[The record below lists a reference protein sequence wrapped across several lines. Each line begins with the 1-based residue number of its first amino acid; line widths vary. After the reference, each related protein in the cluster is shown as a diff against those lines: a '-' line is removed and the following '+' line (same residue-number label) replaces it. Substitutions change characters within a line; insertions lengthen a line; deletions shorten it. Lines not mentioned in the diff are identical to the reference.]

1 MPKKILKETDLD
13 NVPSESSTD
22 PESVSPPL
30 PEEKKDETPELKIA
44 EVPSDKKKRVQV
56 DFLAS
61 IESKALV
68 EAIAPVV
75 EDFKIESIM
84 KVVPQIIRHVQKYKS
99 LSGQEKKTMV
109 VSMLTHIVDI
119 TDGPGDDDLWDPIIK
134 RLIPHVIDT
143 IVMVDKG
150 KLKLNTKKGG
160 LLKLVGGLFSCCRSS
175 KCCC

>member
-1 MPKKILKETDLD
+1 MPIKIVKETNLD
-13 NVPSESSTD
+13 IVESESSTD
-22 PESVSPPL
+22 PESVSPSL
-30 PEEKKDETPELKIA
+30 PEEKTVEEQT
-44 EVPSDKKKRVQV
+44 KKRVQV

-68 EAIAPVV
+68 EAIAPLV

-84 KVVPQIIRHVQKYKS
+84 KVVPKIIKHVQKYKS
-99 LSGQEKKTMV
+99 LSGLEKKTMV
-109 VSMLTHIVDI
+109 VSMLSHIVDI

-134 RLIPHVIDT
+134 RLIPSVIDT

-160 LLKLVGGLFSCCRSS
+160 LLKLVSKLFSCCRSS

>member
-1 MPKKILKETDLD
+1 MPKKLVKETDLD
-13 NVPSESSTD
+13 KFETLKSESSTD
-22 PESVSPPL
+22 TEPEANVAV
-30 PEEKKDETPELKIA
+30 EVGEKEKEKKPE
-44 EVPSDKKKRVQV
+44 RVKV

-68 EAIAPVV
+68 EAIAPIV

-84 KVVPQIIRHVQKYKS
+84 KVVPTIVKHVQKYKS
-99 LSGQEKKTMV
+99 LTGQEKKTMI
-109 VSMLTHIVDI
+109 VSMLSHIVDI

-143 IVMVDKG
+143 LVMVDKG

-160 LLKLVGGLFSCCRSS
+160 LLRLFSKLFSCCRSS
-175 KCCC
+175 KCC

>member
-1 MPKKILKETDLD
+1 MPIKIVKETNLD
-13 NVPSESSTD
+13 VIGNESSTD

-30 PEEKKDETPELKIA
+30 PEEKTVEEQT
-44 EVPSDKKKRVQV
+44 KKRVQV

-68 EAIAPVV
+68 EAIAPLV

-84 KVVPQIIRHVQKYKS
+84 KVVPKIIKHVQKYKS
-99 LSGQEKKTMV
+99 LSGLEKKVMV
-109 VSMLTHIVDI
+109 VSMLSHIVDI

-134 RLIPHVIDT
+134 RLIPSIIDT

-160 LLKLVGGLFSCCRSS
+160 LLKLVSKLFSCCRSS

>member
-1 MPKKILKETDLD
+1 MPKKLLKETDLD
-13 NVPSESSTD
+13 NINSESSTD

-30 PEEKKDETPELKIA
+30 PEEKVEIKLADVPE
-44 EVPSDKKKRVQV
+44 DKKKRVQV

-75 EDFKIESIM
+75 EDFKVESIM

-109 VSMLTHIVDI
+109 IAMLSHIVEI
-119 TDGPGDDDLWDPIIK
+119 
-134 RLIPHVIDT
+134 
-143 IVMVDKG
+143 
-150 KLKLNTKKGG
+150 
-160 LLKLVGGLFSCCRSS
+160 
-175 KCCC
+175 

>member
-1 MPKKILKETDLD
+1 MPIKIVKETNLD
-13 NVPSESSTD
+13 IVENESSTD
-22 PESVSPPL
+22 PESVSPSL
-30 PEEKKDETPELKIA
+30 PEEKTVEEQT
-44 EVPSDKKKRVQV
+44 KKRVQV

-68 EAIAPVV
+68 EAIAPLV

-84 KVVPQIIRHVQKYKS
+84 KVVPKIIKHVQKYKS
-99 LSGQEKKTMV
+99 LSGLEKKTMI
-109 VSMLTHIVDI
+109 VSMLSHIVDI

-134 RLIPHVIDT
+134 RLIPSVIDT

-160 LLKLVGGLFSCCRSS
+160 LLKLVSKLFSCCRSS

>member
-1 MPKKILKETDLD
+1 MPKKLVKETDLD
-13 NVPSESSTD
+13 KFETLKSESSTD
-22 PESVSPPL
+22 TEPEANVAV
-30 PEEKKDETPELKIA
+30 EVGEKETEKKPE
-44 EVPSDKKKRVQV
+44 RVKV

-68 EAIAPVV
+68 EAIAPIV

-84 KVVPQIIRHVQKYKS
+84 KVVPTIVKHVQKYKS
-99 LSGQEKKTMV
+99 LTGQEKKTMI
-109 VSMLTHIVDI
+109 VSMLSHIVDI

-143 IVMVDKG
+143 LVMVDKG

-160 LLKLVGGLFSCCRSS
+160 LLRLLSKLFSCCRSS
-175 KCCC
+175 KCC

>member
-1 MPKKILKETDLD
+1 MPKKLVKETDLD
-13 NVPSESSTD
+13 KFETLKSESSTD
-22 PESVSPPL
+22 TEPEANVAV
-30 PEEKKDETPELKIA
+30 EVGEKETEKKPERVKI
-44 EVPSDKKKRVQV
+44 

-68 EAIAPVV
+68 EAIAPIV

-84 KVVPQIIRHVQKYKS
+84 KVVPTIVKHVQKYKS
-99 LSGQEKKTMV
+99 LTGQEKKTMI
-109 VSMLTHIVDI
+109 VSMLSHIVDI

-143 IVMVDKG
+143 LVMVDKG

-160 LLKLVGGLFSCCRSS
+160 LLRLLSKLFSCCRSS
-175 KCCC
+175 KCC

>member
-1 MPKKILKETDLD
+1 MPKKLLKETDLD

-30 PEEKKDETPELKIA
+30 PEEKVEEIKLADVPEG
-44 EVPSDKKKRVQV
+44 KKKRVQV

-75 EDFKIESIM
+75 EDFKVESIM
-84 KVVPQIIRHVQKYKS
+84 KVVPKIIRHVQKYKS
-99 LSGQEKKTMV
+99 LSGEEKKTMV
-109 VSMLTHIVDI
+109 IAMLSHIVDI

-160 LLKLVGGLFSCCRSS
+160 LLKIVGKLFSCCRSS

>member
-1 MPKKILKETDLD
+1 MPIKIVKETNLD
-13 NVPSESSTD
+13 IVENESSTD

-30 PEEKKDETPELKIA
+30 PEEKTVEEQ
-44 EVPSDKKKRVQV
+44 SKKRVQV

-68 EAIAPVV
+68 EAIAPLV

-84 KVVPQIIRHVQKYKS
+84 KVVPKIIKHVQKYKS
-99 LSGQEKKTMV
+99 LSGLEKKVMV
-109 VSMLTHIVDI
+109 VSMLSHIVDI

-134 RLIPHVIDT
+134 RLIPSIIDT

-160 LLKLVGGLFSCCRSS
+160 LLKLVSKLFSCCRTS

>member
-1 MPKKILKETDLD
+1 MPIKIVKETNLD
-13 NVPSESSTD
+13 VIENESSTD

-30 PEEKKDETPELKIA
+30 PEEKTVEEQT
-44 EVPSDKKKRVQV
+44 KKRVQV

-68 EAIAPVV
+68 EAIAPLV

-84 KVVPQIIRHVQKYKS
+84 KVVPKIIKHVQKYKS
-99 LSGQEKKTMV
+99 LSGLEKKVMV
-109 VSMLTHIVDI
+109 VSMLSHIVDI

-134 RLIPHVIDT
+134 RLIPSIIDT

-160 LLKLVGGLFSCCRSS
+160 LLKLVSKLFSCCRTS

>member
-1 MPKKILKETDLD
+1 MPIKIVKETNLD
-13 NVPSESSTD
+13 VIGNESSTD

-30 PEEKKDETPELKIA
+30 PEEKTVEEQT
-44 EVPSDKKKRVQV
+44 KKRVQV

-68 EAIAPVV
+68 EAIAPLV

-84 KVVPQIIRHVQKYKS
+84 KVVPKIIKHVQKYKS
-99 LSGQEKKTMV
+99 LSGLEKKTMI
-109 VSMLTHIVDI
+109 VSMLSHIVDI

-134 RLIPHVIDT
+134 RLIPSVIDT

-160 LLKLVGGLFSCCRSS
+160 LLKLVSKLFSCCRSS

>member
-1 MPKKILKETDLD
+1 MPKKLLKETDLD
-13 NVPSESSTD
+13 NVKSESSTD
-22 PESVSPPL
+22 TEVEVRV
-30 PEEKKDETPELKIA
+30 EEKKERIK
-44 EVPSDKKKRVQV
+44 V
-56 DFLAS
+56 DFLSS

-84 KVVPQIIRHVQKYKS
+84 KVVPTIVKHVQKYKS
-99 LSGQEKKTMV
+99 LTGTEKKTMII
-109 VSMLTHIVDI
+109 SMLSHIVDI
-119 TDGPGDDDLWDPIIK
+119 TDGPGNDDLWDPIIK

-143 IVMVDKG
+143 LVLVDKG

-160 LLKLVGGLFSCCRSS
+160 LLKLVSKLFSCCRSS

>member
-1 MPKKILKETDLD
+1 MPIKIVKETNLD
-13 NVPSESSTD
+13 IVENESSTD
-22 PESVSPPL
+22 PESVSPSL
-30 PEEKKDETPELKIA
+30 PEEKTVEEQT
-44 EVPSDKKKRVQV
+44 KKRVQV

-68 EAIAPVV
+68 EAIAPLV

-84 KVVPQIIRHVQKYKS
+84 KVVPKIIKHVQKYKS
-99 LSGQEKKTMV
+99 LSGLEKKTMI
-109 VSMLTHIVDI
+109 VSMLSHIVDI

-134 RLIPHVIDT
+134 RLIPSVIDT
-143 IVMVDKG
+143 IVLVDKG

-160 LLKLVGGLFSCCRSS
+160 LLKLVSKLFSCCRSS

>member
-1 MPKKILKETDLD
+1 MPIKIVKETNLD
-13 NVPSESSTD
+13 IVENESSTD

-30 PEEKKDETPELKIA
+30 PEEKTVEEQT
-44 EVPSDKKKRVQV
+44 KKRVQV

-68 EAIAPVV
+68 EAIAPLV

-84 KVVPQIIRHVQKYKS
+84 KVVPKIIKHVQKYKS
-99 LSGQEKKTMV
+99 LSGLEKKVMV
-109 VSMLTHIVDI
+109 VSMLSHIVDI

-134 RLIPHVIDT
+134 RLIPSVIDT
-143 IVMVDKG
+143 IVLVDKG

-160 LLKLVGGLFSCCRSS
+160 LLKLVSKLFSCCRSS

>member
-1 MPKKILKETDLD
+1 MPIKIVKETNLD
-13 NVPSESSTD
+13 IVENESSTD
-22 PESVSPPL
+22 PESVSPSL
-30 PEEKKDETPELKIA
+30 PEEKTVEEQT
-44 EVPSDKKKRVQV
+44 KKRVQV

-68 EAIAPVV
+68 EAIAPLV

-84 KVVPQIIRHVQKYKS
+84 KVVPKIIKHVQKYKS
-99 LSGQEKKTMV
+99 LSGLEKKTMV
-109 VSMLTHIVDI
+109 VSMLSHIVDI

-134 RLIPHVIDT
+134 RLIPSVIDT

-160 LLKLVGGLFSCCRSS
+160 LLKLVSKLFSCCRSS

>member
-1 MPKKILKETDLD
+1 MPIKIVKETNLD
-13 NVPSESSTD
+13 IVENESSTD

-30 PEEKKDETPELKIA
+30 PEEKTVEEQT
-44 EVPSDKKKRVQV
+44 KKRVQV

-68 EAIAPVV
+68 EAIAPLV

-84 KVVPQIIRHVQKYKS
+84 KVVPKIIKHVQKYKS
-99 LSGQEKKTMV
+99 LSGLEKKTMI
-109 VSMLTHIVDI
+109 VSMLSHIVDI

-134 RLIPHVIDT
+134 RLIPSVIDT
-143 IVMVDKG
+143 IVLVDKG
-150 KLKLNTKKGG
+150 KLKLNTKKSG
-160 LLKLVGGLFSCCRSS
+160 LLKLVSKLFSCCRSS

>member
-1 MPKKILKETDLD
+1 MPIKIVKETNLD
-13 NVPSESSTD
+13 IVENESSTD

-30 PEEKKDETPELKIA
+30 PEEKTVEEQT
-44 EVPSDKKKRVQV
+44 KKRVQV

-68 EAIAPVV
+68 EAIAPLV

-84 KVVPQIIRHVQKYKS
+84 KVVPKIIKHVQKYKS
-99 LSGQEKKTMV
+99 LSGLEKKTMI
-109 VSMLTHIVDI
+109 VSMLSHIVDI

-134 RLIPHVIDT
+134 RLIPSVIDT
-143 IVMVDKG
+143 IVLVDKG

-160 LLKLVGGLFSCCRSS
+160 LLKLVSKLFSCCRSS

>member
-1 MPKKILKETDLD
+1 MPIKIVKETNLD
-13 NVPSESSTD
+13 IVENESSTD

-30 PEEKKDETPELKIA
+30 PEEKTVEEQT
-44 EVPSDKKKRVQV
+44 KKRVQV

-61 IESKALV
+61 VESKALV
-68 EAIAPVV
+68 EAIAPLV

-84 KVVPQIIRHVQKYKS
+84 KVVPKIIKHVQKYKS
-99 LSGQEKKTMV
+99 LSGLEKKTMI
-109 VSMLTHIVDI
+109 VSMLSHIVDI

-134 RLIPHVIDT
+134 RLIPSVIDT
-143 IVMVDKG
+143 IVLVDKG

-160 LLKLVGGLFSCCRSS
+160 LLKLVSKLFSCCRSS